1 MIKELINMKKK
12 IKIYD
17 NQNIKLNQK
26 IKQLKLELQIKN
38 TELEQIENKILISK
52 QKHNS
57 LNIITNNQKKN
68 NYHNY
73 KTFSKDN
80 ISNFSVSSNNN
91 SNKYL
96 SINSKNKKRPKSQSS
111 NSSLCSQLYN
121 QSISR
126 INEDKKVPLERLK
139 VQEKLD
145 EYKKIIDKKL
155 NDTRN
160 KNTNLLKSNHNKSCS
175 NITSKEK
182 SLEKEIS
189 VIQKKGL
196 SHRVTDNNLIIIKG
210 SDKKN
215 NVNNINKKKII
226 NKSMIILKN
235 SISSKTNC
243 NNKGKLMKKK
253 DILPIENKE
262 NLSNNN
268 FNNINISNNNISTMN
283 NNISSKQNITLRQ
296 FIFSKCSTST
306 TNRTQSKN

>member
-17 NQNIKLNQK
+17 NQNLKLNQK
-26 IKQLKLELQIKN
+26 INQLKLELQIKN
-38 TELEQIENKILISK
+38 TELEQIENKILTSK

-57 LNIITNNQKKN
+57 LNIITNNQKN
-68 NYHNY
+68 TNHHNY
-73 KTFSKDN
+73 KTFSKD
-80 ISNFSVSSNNN
+80 FSITTNNYSKN
-91 SNKYL
+91 YL
-96 SINSKNKKRPKSQSS
+96 PMNSKIKKRPKSQSS

-126 INEDKKVPLERLK
+126 INEEKKIPLERLT

-155 NDTRN
+155 NDITRN
-160 KNTNLLKSNHNKSCS
+160 KNSNLIKSNHNKSCS
-175 NITSKEK
+175 NIISKEK
-182 SLEKEIS
+182 SLEREIS

-196 SHRVTDNNLIIIKG
+196 SHRLTDNNLIIIKG

-215 NVNNINKKKII
+215 KNNNNNKKKII

-235 SISSKTNC
+235 SISKTNC